1 MALIKTGWLVLVAV
15 AMVVMTRGLWATV
28 YFEPTAEAIAANR
41 WLTEI
46 YEPITAMVPAE
57 ARGKLEPAEIF
68 HEILVHRWYL
78 SERAGH
84 EVGIFETARDY
95 IDNVLT
101 SKPDEL
107 VTADEAGEV
116 AGVLPE
122 EDQDA
127 SVL

>member
-1 MALIKTGWLVLVAV
+1 
-15 AMVVMTRGLWATV
+15 
-28 YFEPTAEAIAANR
+28 
-41 WLTEI
+41 
-46 YEPITAMVPAE
+46 
-57 ARGKLEPAEIF
+57 
-68 HEILVHRWYL
+68 
-78 SERAGH
+78 
-84 EVGIFETARDY
+84 
-95 IDNVLT
+95 VLT